1 MLGQGSVF
9 IAPGEGSLS
18 AYLASLRRLREL
30 ELDVLYP
37 GHGPLVSD
45 PAAKLDE
52 YIAHRLEREQRLL
65 DALDAGLRGRD
76 ELLDSAWS
84 DAAPALRDFAALSL
98 ASHLEKLAAGGP
110 APGRRGALV
119 APSAGLFNTSAMET
133 ETSQTQ
139 TSTAEVARAY
149 IEAVGRR
156 ERDAQTR
163 FYAPGAM
170 NTIHGVIGP
179 AGIDEF
185 RAFFAEL
192 YDAFPDFNIQIKEV
206 TSEDDRAA
214 VRWHAT
220 GTFSGPGSFQG
231 LSPTGRAIE
240 MEGVDM
246 VTVRDGKVAHLE
258 AFMDGM
264 SLARQ
269 LGAMPPKGSPP
280 DKAMLAALNALT
292 KAKEAIS
299 AARERR

>member
-1 MLGQGSVF
+1 
-9 IAPGEGSLS
+9 
-18 AYLASLRRLREL
+18 
-30 ELDVLYP
+30 
-37 GHGPLVSD
+37 
-45 PAAKLDE
+45 
-52 YIAHRLEREQRLL
+52 
-65 DALDAGLRGRD
+65 
-76 ELLDSAWS
+76 
-84 DAAPALRDFAALSL
+84 
-98 ASHLEKLAAGGP
+98 
-110 APGRRGALV
+110 
-119 APSAGLFNTSAMET
+119 MET